1 MGLVNTP
8 PPLHQPKQS
17 VKATKSSITA
27 VQTADQAKNQ
37 KRMDRANSLNSIAQ
51 IVSGG
56 LLMFGQYADSE
67 TVLTYAP
74 GICFQSAVIAEDHEA
89 FATFLD
95 QAEVAT
101 PYLGLAMAAIP
112 MVLQVMANHG
122 RIKPEKASGM
132 GVMSPDMLERRAQT
146 RLARRQTEILRQQ
159 LEAEEEAQAVYEQ
172 AQEELRRQEAAYASM
187 NGSENDL

>member
-17 VKATKSSITA
+17 VKATKSSGS
-27 VQTADQAKNQ
+27 VQTVDQAKNE
-37 KRMDRANSLNSIAQ
+37 KRMQRANSLNSIAQ
-51 IVSGG
+51 IISGG

-74 GICFQSAVIAEDHEA
+74 GMCFQSAVIAEDHEA
-89 FATFLD
+89 FANFLD

-101 PYLGLAMAAIP
+101 PYLGLAMASIP

-159 LEAEEEAQAVYEQ
+159 REAEAEAQAVYEQ

-187 NGSENDL
+187 NGTADADV